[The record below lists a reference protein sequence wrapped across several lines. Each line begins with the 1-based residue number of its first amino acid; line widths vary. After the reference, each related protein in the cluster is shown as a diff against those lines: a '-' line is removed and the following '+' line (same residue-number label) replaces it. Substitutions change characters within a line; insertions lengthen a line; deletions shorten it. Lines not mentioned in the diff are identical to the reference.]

1 MKKFKIKSFCKINLN
16 LRILK
21 KLNNGHH
28 NIKSLITFCDLH
40 DVISISQILKNRD
53 VITFSGKFK
62 SKINIKSNTVQKTL
76 YLLRKR
82 NLLKKNNFRI
92 NVQKN
97 IPHGSGL
104 GGGSSNA
111 ANLIN
116 FLNLK
121 MKLKLNKNQA
131 GKIARKIGFDVPIN
145 LEKKN
150 TLLTGNMDQIIR
162 VKRRFNLNILIVY
175 PNIVCSTKMIYLAN
189 KTIEPTKP
197 QDKFKKQSRKKLIS
211 YLKNE
216 RNDLQKT
223 VFKLY
228 PKVKEVIKFISIQNG
243 CNFARIT
250 GSGSACIGI
259 FSNMKSAI
267 HAKKLVKIKFPK
279 YWCVVS
285 KTI

>member
-21 KLNNGHH
+21 KLNNGYH

-40 DVISISQILKNRD
+40 DVISISEILKNRD

-62 SKINIKSNTVQKTL
+62 SKISTKSNTIQKTL
-76 YLLRKR
+76 HLLRKK
-82 NLLKKNNFRI
+82 NLLKNFFFRI

-121 MKLKLNKNQA
+121 MKLKLNKSEKS
-131 GKIARKIGFDVPIN
+131 KIARKIGFDVPIN

-150 TLLTGNMDQIIR
+150 TLITGNIDQIVR
-162 VKRRFNLNILIVY
+162 VKRKFNLNILIVF
-175 PNIVCSTKMIYLAN
+175 PNIVCSTKKVYSAN
-189 KTIEPTKP
+189 KIIEPIKTK
-197 QDKFKKQSRKKLIS
+197 DKFTKQRGKKLIS
-211 YLKNE
+211 YLRKE

-228 PKVKEVIKFISIQNG
+228 PKVEEVIKFISIQNG
-243 CNFARIT
+243 CHFARIT
-250 GSGSACIGI
+250 GSGSACVGI
-259 FSNMKSAI
+259 FFNMKSANQ
-267 HAKKLVKIKFPK
+267 ARKLLKIKFPK